1 MQTTNLIRTL
11 RPWSPSVHRKRSVL
25 NSLLAVCA
33 AALIS
38 SLAAAA
44 SPNDRFGE
52 DYKDFSIEPK
62 SNFAESKGSG
72 LEIVADLGSLR
83 SGDRGIATVTIHN
96 PFEQDIPISS
106 VRASCSC
113 AVSKLLGNKIPAG
126 GSEQLVLALTVPR
139 HRATPDFVGTITLF
153 VDRTASTIPTLRE
166 ISISIRYDITGMLS
180 FVDRH
185 ASFAVLQGEK
195 RTLLIPFTA
204 TIPGGAESIAI
215 DATGFLQGS
224 RGSLVQIGDRRFVKI
239 EVSSEDAAPEGVI
252 GQLKL
257 VSSDYNASDTI
268 ELVLFV
274 ENPIQ
279 ISPRTIRFRRTED
292 GLVATAILH
301 FGEPKN
307 NGKALTD
314 DVPAPI
320 FCEVSLSDK
329 KLDVQTQQLSR
340 KVYRVKLALDDSEE
354 SLQKLIE
361 KSKDTKEIIW
371 EIVANNERHLSKTV
385 FIITP

>member
-1 MQTTNLIRTL
+1 MQTTNLIRTW

-62 SNFAESKGSG
+62 SNFAESKGAG

-204 TIPGGAESIAI
+204 TIPGGAESIAV
-215 DATGFLQGS
+215 DATGFLQGI